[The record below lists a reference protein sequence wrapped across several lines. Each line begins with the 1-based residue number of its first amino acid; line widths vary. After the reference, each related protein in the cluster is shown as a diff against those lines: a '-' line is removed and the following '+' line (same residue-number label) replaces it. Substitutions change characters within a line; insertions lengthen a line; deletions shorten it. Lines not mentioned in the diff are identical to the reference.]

1 MKKVKV
7 GVVGVGRGQTMIQY
21 CETSSHAEVVAIC
34 DKWEE
39 GLARCKKKHGDAV
52 TYYTSY
58 DEFLN
63 HDMDVVVLANYANE
77 HAPFAIKA
85 MNHGKHV
92 ISEVLPVQTL
102 KEAVELVE
110 TVERT
115 GLHYCYLENYCYM
128 PAPREMKRLYQ
139 EGALGEF
146 EYGEGEYI
154 HNCESI
160 WPQITYGEE
169 NHWRNNMYATCYC
182 THSAGPII
190 HITGLRPVK
199 VTGFELPFNAL
210 CAREGHKGGS
220 AGIMMVTLE
229 NGAIFKSIDMQLY
242 KNSIWYSI
250 YGSKGRMESARED
263 AEQGDV
269 ARIYTNLDKIAGD
282 YFTEGNSKLES
293 YKPEESASEA
303 EQFGHGGSDYYS
315 MWNAIESILGN
326 EKADP
331 IDVYEALDMFLPGMF
346 AYFSVLEGGIP
357 MEVPNFRDPAVREKY
372 RNDTRCTDP
381 KVAGDQLIPSYSK
394 GNPEIPQSTYDE
406 IRTRWEKHLETSED

>member
-1 MKKVKV
+1 
-7 GVVGVGRGQTMIQY
+7 
-21 CETSSHAEVVAIC
+21 
-34 DKWEE
+34 
-39 GLARCKKKHGDAV
+39 
-52 TYYTSY
+52 
-58 DEFLN
+58 
-63 HDMDVVVLANYANE
+63 
-77 HAPFAIKA
+77 
-85 MNHGKHV
+85 
-92 ISEVLPVQTL
+92 
-102 KEAVELVE
+102 
-110 TVERT
+110 
-115 GLHYCYLENYCYM
+115 
-128 PAPREMKRLYQ
+128 
-139 EGALGEF
+139 
-146 EYGEGEYI
+146 
-154 HNCESI
+154 
-160 WPQITYGEE
+160 
-169 NHWRNNMYATCYC
+169 
-182 THSAGPII
+182 
-190 HITGLRPVK
+190 
-199 VTGFELPFNAL
+199 
-210 CAREGHKGGS
+210 
-220 AGIMMVTLE
+220 
-229 NGAIFKSIDMQLY
+229 
-242 KNSIWYSI
+242 
-250 YGSKGRMESARED
+250 MESARED
-263 AEQGDV
+263 TEQGDV